1 MKSEQP
7 MSGRQI
13 YDDLDKDL
21 PNGLKRDVL
30 VGMATERAL
39 HTARDAGVEV
49 IRVLEVANG
58 RTITVMSADLRPA
71 RLTLFVEAG
80 VVMGASF
87 G

>member
-1 MKSEQP
+1 
-7 MSGRQI
+7 
-13 YDDLDKDL
+13 
-21 PNGLKRDVL
+21 
-30 VGMATERAL
+30 MATERAL